1 MKDKI
6 QERKMK
12 QLVDT
17 GDKLLRNQN
26 ELQSGQ
32 VDQEVLQAEIL
43 LNQMEILTNQNAQD
57 EAMAAI
63 LLNQMEV

>member
-1 MKDKI
+1 MNDKT
-6 QERKMK
+6 QKRKIK
-12 QLVDT
+12 RIVDT
-17 GDKLLRNQN
+17 TENLLRKQK
-26 ELQSGQ
+26 EMQTGQ
-32 VDQEVLQAEIL
+32 ADQEILQAEIL